1 GEGRHVLP
9 SRPERRGQDDDSGN
23 PRRPPGPDLGGG
35 PRARRERPDG
45 LPQNPGP
52 RRHPATG
59 FRTLR
64 PVAAAGG
71 RRLLGPAVRPND
83 DEERDRRHP
92 PDGRADGPGGYPRH
106 EPLRRREAAA
116 RDRDVPRG
124 TSGARLPRRADDRT
138 RPQRTAGAVGP

>member
-1 GEGRHVLP
+1 
-9 SRPERRGQDDDSGN
+9 
-23 PRRPPGPDLGGG
+23 
-35 PRARRERPDG
+35 
-45 LPQNPGP
+45 NPGP
-52 RRHPATG
+52 RRNPATG

-138 RPQRTAGAVGP
+138 RPQRTAGAVGPDSSTQEGRHHDPPDDPLSRRGGTARRR